1 MGGGSEGGS
10 RGGKEWQDT
19 LPQQLLPT
27 FACVLVSVHVLYVC
41 VSSLYCCI
49 YISMYA
55 CCVCVCVCVC
65 VPVAVS
71 AGSQAALRL
80 LLLLQLRLLF
90 PFAMLCP
97 GPAPLRGNYFNK
109 FKPQRNNK
117 QFVFRLKCNFH
128 NFLYKAPHICPFFPN
143 LPSPHCTLPPRPHS
157 NAPAPARALNY
168 YLLILFIRLP
178 RALIFHKVFPT
189 VQLFL
194 LSLLLLLFPS
204 LCVCVGRH
212 LSCISQFTYSICVY
226 VCVCM

>member
-1 MGGGSEGGS
+1 MH
-10 RGGKEWQDT
+10 
-19 LPQQLLPT
+19 
-27 FACVLVSVHVLYVC
+27 A
-41 VSSLYCCI
+41 
-49 YISMYA
+49 
-55 CCVCVCVCVC
+55 VCVCVCVC

-71 AGSQAALRL
+71 AGGQAALRL

-97 GPAPLRGNYFNK
+97 GPAPPRGNYFNK

-204 LCVCVGRH
+204 VCVCVGRH
-212 LSCISQFTYSICVY
+212 LSCISQFTYSICVC
-226 VCVCM
+226 VCVCACKCFIVIKSRAFSVIKRTFVSHLSGKFSSSIAATAPTNAPNKPNAAGTDA